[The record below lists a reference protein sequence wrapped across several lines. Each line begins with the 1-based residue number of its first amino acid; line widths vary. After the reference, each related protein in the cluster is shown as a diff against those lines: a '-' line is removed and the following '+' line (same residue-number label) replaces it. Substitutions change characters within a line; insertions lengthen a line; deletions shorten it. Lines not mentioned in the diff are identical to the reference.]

1 MNFISKM
8 ALNTLKCYSNILKS
22 FYTSMTNVLPRFLE
36 ELERE
41 FDTHFT
47 KSRDRI
53 GNLTQAFDAIKIIL
67 KSKHLVTI
75 WDPSVSCAGKIDKA
89 ILLGLINSLAEPDST
104 QLSCDHTSDG
114 STSQGDREVE
124 LIAYKL

>member
-1 MNFISKM
+1 MNPISKM
-8 ALNTLKCYSNILKS
+8 ALNTLMLYANILKI
-22 FYTSMTNVLPRFLE
+22 FYNSMTNILSRFLE

-75 WDPSVSCAGKIDKA
+75 WDPSVSGAGKIDKA

-114 STSQGDREVE
+114 STSQGDRDFVS
-124 LIAYKL
+124 L